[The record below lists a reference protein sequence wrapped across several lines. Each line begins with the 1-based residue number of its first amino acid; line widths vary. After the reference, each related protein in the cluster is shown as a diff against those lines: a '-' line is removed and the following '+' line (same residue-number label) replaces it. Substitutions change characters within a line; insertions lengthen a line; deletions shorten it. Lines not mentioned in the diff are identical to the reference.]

1 MKKRLNSIILV
12 GGAKTFR
19 NENYGEFSGKL
30 CQPIKNPIQYVNN
43 MLSMYIYYI
52 YYYNIILYLYP
63 QKIQKLFL
71 MSFLHT
77 FR

>member
-43 MLSMYIYYI
+43 MLSMYIYW
-52 YYYNIILYLYP
+52 N
-63 QKIQKLFL
+63 
-71 MSFLHT
+71 
-77 FR
+77 RRGAA